1 MNAFFVVVMVLLMA
15 AVLGVLLTGVLG
27 MLRGGEFNK
36 RHGNKLMRWR
46 VMLQLAAVLVFA
58 LVLLSSG

>member
-36 RHGNKLMRWR
+36 QHGNKLMRWR